1 MAAAGFYW
9 LLRGNGY
16 GWGRLR
22 RAWSC
27 AEGRIWLEFAKR
39 TEDKDRALAG
49 SGRRLANGI
58 CAQFFLYFFNF
69 IAFFTIHSLINLY
82 GK

>member
-9 LLRGNGY
+9 LLRRNGY

-22 RAWSC
+22 LAWSC

-58 CAQFFLYFFNF
+58 CAQFFLYFL
-69 IAFFTIHSLINLY
+69 ISLHFFFFFL
-82 GK
+82 